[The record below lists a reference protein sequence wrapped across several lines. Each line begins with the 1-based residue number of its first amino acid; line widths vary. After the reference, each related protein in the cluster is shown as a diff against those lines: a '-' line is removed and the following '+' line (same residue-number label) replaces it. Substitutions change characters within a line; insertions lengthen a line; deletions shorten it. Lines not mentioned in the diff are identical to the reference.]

1 MLERLSEAIPRYS
14 EILRIVSGT
23 SSETFQTSVR
33 SFYVDLFDFFKSVAR
48 VFTNKKGSKLVN
60 ALINW
65 TWYNI
70 LTCSIA
76 ALRRTHAVIGQLFW
90 QPFDVRFKNIQERF
104 EFHQQQLDN
113 EISILSLKQVVCHTQ
128 LLEEESKDVEEI
140 RTDLKNYVQLVR
152 EVKASIT
159 SGHHGKFFLCLFLKS
174 HSRNLC
180 PETIFHRIKNW
191 LRPPEFTEEFEEA
204 QKLRDEGTA
213 EWLFD
218 EGEFKNWRM
227 ASEHE
232 SSHDSSESIFW
243 VQGRLRFFSHN
254 IPRWQYRGNPGCGK
268 TILAASAV
276 EEIQAAST
284 IDKIPKPVIL
294 YFFFNQRSPGKS
306 HKESAY
312 RALLSQVLQQ
322 CRFDEAILDMYT
334 FSMMSNDSGQTVASQ
349 ENLHE
354 ILNRASQYLGQLFI
368 VLDAVDECL
377 ESDDFLKEFLKIV
390 SKSRTKLLVFSRPN
404 VGILRRRV
412 KASQLLLIT
421 RDSTKRDL
429 TMFFTSRVQQL
440 LDENLLPRTFSS
452 VELVA

>member
-1 MLERLSEAIPRYS
+1 M
-14 EILRIVSGT
+14 
-23 SSETFQTSVR
+23 
-33 SFYVDLFDFFKSVAR
+33 
-48 VFTNKKGSKLVN
+48 
-60 ALINW
+60 
-65 TWYNI
+65 
-70 LTCSIA
+70 
-76 ALRRTHAVIGQLFW
+76 RRTHAVIGQLFW

-213 EWLFD
+213 EWLFG

-254 IPRWQYRGNPGCGK
+254 IPR
-268 TILAASAV
+268 
-276 EEIQAAST
+276 
-284 IDKIPKPVIL
+284 
-294 YFFFNQRSPGKS
+294 
-306 HKESAY
+306 
-312 RALLSQVLQQ
+312 
-322 CRFDEAILDMYT
+322 
-334 FSMMSNDSGQTVASQ
+334 
-349 ENLHE
+349 
-354 ILNRASQYLGQLFI
+354 
-368 VLDAVDECL
+368 
-377 ESDDFLKEFLKIV
+377 
-390 SKSRTKLLVFSRPN
+390 
-404 VGILRRRV
+404 
-412 KASQLLLIT
+412 
-421 RDSTKRDL
+421 
-429 TMFFTSRVQQL
+429 
-440 LDENLLPRTFSS
+440 
-452 VELVA
+452 